1 MVEITS
7 WTEFKTHEVLS
18 KTYETRILKNL
29 EIRDTSVHKSCVIDS
44 RIYNLVTFFVVNGL
58 NQSVTVQVKGNR
70 VNGTCTLTLTNVE
83 GEFDEAETI
92 EGETS
97 KCSAYII
104 PVSPLELNN
113 EEFDIRNV
121 ESWPF
126 IASEIIT
133 GKSSKA
139 KGNFSS
145 VTDFLAYSGALD
157 IGSSFTVATSDSGAK
172 AIAALTDGVLPY
184 MFVECS
190 CTAAPGSGNLSCYV
204 EKKYIE

>member
-7 WTEFKTHEVLS
+7 YTEFKTREVLS

-29 EIRDTSVHKSCVIDS
+29 QIRNTNVHKSSVIDS
-44 RIYNLVTFFVVNGL
+44 GIFNLVTFFVVNGL

-83 GEFDEAETI
+83 GEFDEGETI
-92 EGETS
+92 KGETS
-97 KCSAYII
+97 GCSAYII
-104 PVSPLELNN
+104 PISPIELNN

-126 IASEIIT
+126 VGSEIIT
-133 GKSSKA
+133 GETSKA

-157 IGSSFTVATSDSGAK
+157 IGSSFTVAASDSGAK
-172 AIAALTDGVLPY
+172 AIAALVDGVLPY
-184 MFVECS
+184 MFVKI
-190 CTAAPGSGNLSCYV
+190 TAGVAPTSGNLNCYA